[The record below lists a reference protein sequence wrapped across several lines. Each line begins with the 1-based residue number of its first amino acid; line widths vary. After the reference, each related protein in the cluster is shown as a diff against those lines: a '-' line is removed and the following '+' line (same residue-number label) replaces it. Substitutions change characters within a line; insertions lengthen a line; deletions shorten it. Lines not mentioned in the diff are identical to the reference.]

1 MHIIQEEA
9 FMEKWQAREHT
20 RSAGRAAAFLGE
32 ERKDKGR
39 SGTQIE
45 SINLYLRGQG
55 KKVRK
60 IWAKKWP
67 DIQ

>member
-1 MHIIQEEA
+1 
-9 FMEKWQAREHT
+9 MEKWQAREHT
-20 RSAGRAAAFLGE
+20 RSAGRAAVFLGE
-32 ERKDKGR
+32 ERKDQGR

-45 SINLYLRGQG
+45 SLNLYMRGQG

-60 IWAKKWP
+60 TCAKKWP